1 MLVGVILSG
10 EHVKM
15 AQTEMLALLETYS
28 VSYSSPMLDER
39 ILIVSIGQDNSL
51 ERIAQ
56 RAAFSHSILE
66 IYELVDITQP
76 DLNEEI
82 NRFIE
87 QFDPLKSDLGKKNQK
102 KSFSVRFRSIG
113 DFQGRSIRTRLR
125 YEEHAA
131 KLGEKIRKSSSAL
144 YVDLNNP
151 TTKIEVLVTPK
162 RIYCG
167 KILFNI
173 ERTKIQKR
181 TPSKRAFFHPASMNP
196 FILRGMINLS
206 NVKEGDTVFDPFV
219 GAGGVPIEALDMN
232 IKVLGGEIKPKML
245 YGTRLNVEHFFGKES
260 MKNVERI
267 FMDAMAIPLQSET
280 IQAIVTDPPYGINA
294 SLGGE
299 EIEKL
304 LEKTIEECYR
314 ILKEKGRL
322 ILCAPSEVPLEAYA
336 KKSGFKEIWK
346 IYWHVHRSLTRK
358 ILVLEK

>member
-1 MLVGVILSG
+1 
-10 EHVKM
+10 M
-15 AQTEMLALLETYS
+15 AQNEMLALLETYS

-39 ILIVSIGQDNSL
+39 ILVLSITQNNRL
-51 ERIAQ
+51 EKIAQ

-76 DLNEEI
+76 DLNKEI
-82 NRFIE
+82 NKFIE
-87 QFDPLKSDLGKKNQK
+87 QFDPLKSYLGEKNQK
-102 KSFSVRFRSIG
+102 NSFSLRFRLIG
-113 DFQGRSIRTRLR
+113 DFQGGSKRINLR

-131 KLGEKIRKSSSAL
+131 RLGAKIQKSYSTL

-151 TTKIEVLVTPK
+151 MIKIEVLVTPK

-173 ERTKIQKR
+173 ERTKIKKR

-206 NVKEGDTVFDPFV
+206 NVKEGETVFDPFV

-232 IKVLGGEIKPKML
+232 IKALGGEIKPKML

-260 MKNVERI
+260 MKNIERI
-267 FMDAMAIPLQSET
+267 FMDAMAIPLQNET

-314 ILKEKGRL
+314 VLKKKGRL
-322 ILCAPSEVPLEAYA
+322 TLCAPSEVPLEAYA
-336 KKSGFKEIWK
+336 KKSGFKEIGK
-346 IYWHVHRSLTRK
+346 LYWPVHRSLTRK
-358 ILVLEK
+358 IMVLEK

>member
-1 MLVGVILSG
+1 
-10 EHVKM
+10 M
-15 AQTEMLALLETYS
+15 AQTEVLALLETYS

-39 ILIVSIGQDNSL
+39 ILLLSIAQNNRL

-66 IYELVDITQP
+66 IYELVDITQL

-87 QFDPLKSDLGKKNQK
+87 KFDPLKSGINEKNQK
-102 KSFSVRFRSIG
+102 SSFSVRFRLIG
-113 DFQGRSIRTRLR
+113 DFQKGSKRIKLR

-131 KLGEKIRKSSSAL
+131 RLGEKIRKSYTSL
-144 YVDLNNP
+144 HVDLNNP
-151 TTKIEVLVTPK
+151 MIKIEVLVTPK
-162 RIYCG
+162 RIYYG

-173 ERTKIQKR
+173 ERKKIQKR

-232 IKVLGGEIKPKML
+232 IKALGGEIKPKML
-245 YGTRLNVEHFFGKES
+245 YGTRLNVEHFFGKKS
-260 MKNVERI
+260 MRNVERI
-267 FMDAMAIPLQSET
+267 YMDAMAIPLRNDT

-294 SLGGE
+294 SLGGK

-314 ILKEKGRL
+314 ILKKKGRL
-322 ILCAPSEVPLEAYA
+322 TLCAPSEVPLEVYA
-336 KKSGFKEIWK
+336 KKSGFKEIRK
-346 IYWHVHRSLTRK
+346 IYWPVHRSLTRK
-358 ILVLEK
+358 IMILEK